1 MRRAHR
7 TAHRMFWPALAV
19 LVGIAL
25 AMSLVM
31 RAPPPPPPPAAIE
44 GQR

>member
-1 MRRAHR
+1 ML
-7 TAHRMFWPALAV
+7 WPALAL

-25 AMSLVM
+25 AMSFLM
-31 RAPPPPPPPAAIE
+31 RAPPQPPAPPAAIE